1 MFFIELPESVKQAY
15 AERGVS
21 EADIRYTAKADVSK
35 ENQYEDIYLA
45 LTEYGL
51 CILWGHEKFVD
62 QKGKETEIRFQVSSY
77 REIPLGDIR
86 EIVIDRLYTVSSFI
100 VKTEKEEILVCR
112 LSISFV
118 GLFEKFKSRILAMRD
133 HEPIDDS
140 GLKDEHKCCPKCK
153 RPYPNQERKV
163 CPNCLSSRAS
173 FLRLLKEYL
182 SFKKEAALIFVM
194 MLLSSVLTLIVPLF
208 SSQMFYDQVLTP
220 PGDGTGRFY
229 GMLLQMILAIFAIKL
244 FSTAFS
250 SVYGIVLSKISCQ
263 VLHNLRVKIFS
274 SMQRLSVNFFASK
287 ATGTLMT
294 RIDDD
299 ADWLYWFFVD
309 IVPMYIVSGLTLVG
323 LIIVMCTISL
333 PLTLL
338 IFASTLAVGFLI
350 TRAEKRLKQLQRKQ
364 HRAIRSMKSTVTDSL
379 GGQKVV
385 KSFAREEQE
394 VHRFAGKNQGYWQ
407 SRMNIGYY
415 NAAHFPVMRMI
426 YRMSEVVFL
435 GLGAIFAIQGHLTLG
450 GLTALVA
457 YADMTLNC
465 IQYFLNS
472 ANPAARAMDSAS
484 RMFEILDTEPSVRE
498 KENPVRMPEIKGNIS
513 ARNISFEYEVG
524 RPVIKNVSF
533 DVEAGQMIGLVGK
546 TGAGKSTII
555 NLISRLYD
563 VTEGEITIDGVD
575 IRDIAFEDLRKNI
588 GIVTQETYL
597 FMGTIADNIRYA
609 KPDASLEEVVAAAK
623 AAFAHDFIA
632 RFPEGYDTKVGNGGV
647 QLSGGEKQRISIARA
662 ILQNPPIL
670 ILDEATA
677 AMDTQTERNI
687 QTAIEKLRAGKTII
701 SIAHRLSTLRD
712 ADRLA
717 VIDDGKLCESGT
729 HQELLEK
736 RGVYFNL
743 HKIQLDSLKFINA
756 GGEPPLA

>member
-1 MFFIELPESVKQAY
+1 MFFINLPESVEQAL
-15 AERGVS
+15 ADRGVDAR
-21 EADIRYTAKADVSK
+21 EIRYTAKADVSK

-45 LTEYGL
+45 LTEREL
-51 CILWGHEKFVD
+51 CILWGHEQFAD
-62 QKGKETEIRFQVSSY
+62 QKGKETRILFRVSRYRSIPLTEIREV
-77 REIPLGDIR
+77 
-86 EIVIDRLYTVSSFI
+86 VIDRLYAVSSFI
-100 VKTEKEEILVCR
+100 LKLEKEDLMVCR

-118 GLFEKFKSRILAMRD
+118 GLFEKFRSRILALRD
-133 HEPIDDS
+133 RTPIDDS

-153 RPYPNQERKV
+153 RPYPNQERKI
-163 CPNCLSSRAS
+163 CPNCLTNRAS
-173 FLRLLKEYL
+173 FIRLLKEYL
-182 SFKKEAALIFVM
+182 SFKKEAALIFLM
-194 MLLSSVLTLIVPLF
+194 MLLSSLLTLIVPLF

-229 GMLLQMILAIFAIKL
+229 GMLLQVILVIFAIKL

-250 SVYGIVLSKISCQ
+250 SVYGIVVSKISCQ
-263 VLHNLRVKIFS
+263 VLHNLRVRIFS
-274 SMQRLSVNFFASK
+274 SMQRLSMNFFVSK

-299 ADWLYWFFVD
+299 SDWLYWFFVD
-309 IVPMYIVSGLTLVG
+309 IVPMYIVSGLTLAG
-323 LIIVMCTISL
+323 LVVIMCTISV
-333 PLTLL
+333 PLSILIFLSILAVALL
-338 IFASTLAVGFLI
+338 IS
-350 TRAEKRLKQLQRKQ
+350 RAEKHLKQLQRKQ
-364 HRAIRSMKSTVTDSL
+364 HRAIRSMKSTITDSL

-385 KSFAREEQE
+385 KAFAREEQE
-394 VHRFAGKNQGYWQ
+394 VRRFGGKNQGYWQ
-407 SRMNIGYY
+407 SRMNIGYF
-415 NAAHFPVMRMI
+415 NASRFPVMRMI
-426 YRMSEVVFL
+426 YRMSEIVFL
-435 GLGAIFAIQGHLTLG
+435 GLGAVFAIRGDLTLG
-450 GLTALVA
+450 GLTALVS

-465 IQYFLNS
+465 IEFFMNS
-472 ANPAARAMDSAS
+472 ANPVARAMDSAS

-498 KENPVRMPEIKGNIS
+498 ADHPVRMPEMKGDIS
-513 ARNISFEYEVG
+513 VRDICFEYEVG
-524 RPVIKNVSF
+524 RPVIKGIRF
-533 DVEAGQMIGLVGK
+533 DVKAGQMIGLVGK

-555 NLISRLYD
+555 NLIARLYD
-563 VTEGEITIDGVD
+563 VTEGEITIDGVN

-609 KPDASLEEVVAAAK
+609 KPDASQEEVVAAAK
-623 AAFAHDFIA
+623 AAFAHDFIT

-647 QLSGGEKQRISIARA
+647 QLSGGEKQRVSIARA

-687 QTAIEKLRAGKTII
+687 QAAIEKLRSGKTII

-712 ADRLA
+712 ADVLA

-743 HKIQLDSLKFINA
+743 HKIQLDSLKFINQ
-756 GGEPPLA
+756 E